1 MEKKAVGRSV
11 FISACKKSSVGVLR
25 EQSEQYPIF
34 PSYKEDK
41 MADNYDGM
49 AVGVFELDNLVACF
63 VALDAASKAANV
75 KIQSVERNRLKSGAC
90 VKMRGSVSDVNAAME
105 VALETA
111 KPLGKIVSHTVIAS
125 PTADTETALKMTINK
140 YNMSGGN
147 EKMSYGALGLVEVV
161 GSCNAVVV
169 LDQMLKTSDVEFRT
183 WHTKCGGHATIFLS
197 GDIAAVKAAVDAVK
211 GNPPCEI
218 IAAAVIS
225 APSEE
230 TSRLVKEEEEKHH
243 K

>member
-1 MEKKAVGRSV
+1 
-11 FISACKKSSVGVLR
+11 
-25 EQSEQYPIF
+25 
-34 PSYKEDK
+34 

-111 KPLGKIVSHTVIAS
+111 KPLGKIVSDTVIAS

-140 YNMSGGN
+140 
-147 EKMSYGALGLVEVV
+147 
-161 GSCNAVVV
+161 
-169 LDQMLKTSDVEFRT
+169 
-183 WHTKCGGHATIFLS
+183 
-197 GDIAAVKAAVDAVK
+197 
-211 GNPPCEI
+211 
-218 IAAAVIS
+218 
-225 APSEE
+225 
-230 TSRLVKEEEEKHH
+230 
-243 K
+243 